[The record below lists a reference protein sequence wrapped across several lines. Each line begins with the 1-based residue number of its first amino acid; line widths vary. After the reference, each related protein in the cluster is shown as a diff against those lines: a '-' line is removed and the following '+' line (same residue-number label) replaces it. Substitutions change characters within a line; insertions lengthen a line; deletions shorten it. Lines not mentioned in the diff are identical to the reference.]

1 MTNFKDLYETDVSLH
16 VEKKGRFDYLSWAYA
31 WKEFKIA
38 YPDASFIVHEY
49 SEYNVPFLKTDVGYF
64 VKVSVTADK
73 HTHTEL
79 MPVTDNYNKTIAKP
93 NAFEINTSIKRCMTK
108 AIALHGLGLGLW
120 VNEDLPQNTEQ
131 VKPKTGLTQNPTQ
144 TTKPRNEWEKALLK
158 QAKGNESLLLKISD
172 SYKRGIKSEKQ
183 YYFFANRLKAMMGEV
198 EVNVDQSLNDS
209 PEGPHAW

>member
-1 MTNFKDLYETDVSLH
+1 MTNFKDLYETDISRH

-49 SEYNVPFLKTDVGYF
+49 SELNLPFLKTYIGYF
-64 VKVSVTADK
+64 VKVSVTANK

-79 MPVTDNYNKTIAKP
+79 LPVTDNFNKTIAKP
-93 NAFEINTSIKRCMTK
+93 NAFDINSSIKRCMTK

-131 VKPKTGLTQNPTQ
+131 VKPKTGLTQTPAPTP
-144 TTKPRNEWEKALLK
+144 KPRNEWEEKLLR
-158 QAKGNESLLLKISD
+158 QAQGDESLLYKISD
-172 SYKRGIKSEKQ
+172 SYKNGIKSEKQ
-183 YYFFANRLKAMMGEV
+183 YHFYANKLTAMGK
-198 EVNVDQSLNDS
+198 
-209 PEGPHAW
+209 G